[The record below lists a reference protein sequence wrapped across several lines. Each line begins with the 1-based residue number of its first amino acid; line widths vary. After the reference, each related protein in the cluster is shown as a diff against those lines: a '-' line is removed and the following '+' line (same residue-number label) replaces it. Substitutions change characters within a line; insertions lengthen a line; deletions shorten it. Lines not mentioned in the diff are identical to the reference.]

1 MVKTIDFNDLL
12 KAENWVKEVELKL
25 KEKEVPDELLSKES
39 LILKDVTMISN
50 KSLHITNNSVK
61 ECTYIYQPPL
71 SVEDESI
78 QLSIAFHG
86 KLIKGGGVGLYVN
99 KHLIPLNGTVNMEI
113 LPPLNI
119 VFSLCILP
127 ESEVEIDVIS
137 FQTGVKAVDY
147 VTDLAKKEEEVL
159 VITPSYPSSVNLY
172 ACGFVHSRVQEY
184 EKAGL
189 KVTVAVI
196 GNYWYQTQY
205 NIDNIN
211 VFQGSYQDLKTILS
225 LKKYKTILV
234 HFIDEYL
241 MQIFDGYIIT
251 EQLVFFCHGADVL
264 YRMMPNVVRPY
275 FTREH
280 ILNNDNDI
288 KLRLFQN
295 YAVKNNVTWIFV
307 SEYLKNEAEKQLECQ
322 FKNFYIINNIINEKF
337 FPYNIKTAEARK
349 KVLMIRRFDDIR
361 YYSIDLSVRA
371 ILYLS
376 HKTFFKELTFDIYG
390 DGNKFEILTKPLNQF
405 KNVHIHRHF
414 IPNNKISQIHEKHGI
429 LLCPSRFDTQG
440 VTLDEAAS
448 SGLVPVGSS
457 LPAIKEFINTDY
469 NILADPEDYKSLGDI
484 IERLYLNPD
493 EFLKLSKSVSQD
505 IHQKCNFDNTVAKEI
520 ELIKTLLRIKHYPL
534 HFENKISETP
544 TLTIVVPAYNIA
556 PYIDKCLYSLLNHR
570 NVFKTEILLIND
582 GSKDETLK
590 IAQEYEKFTNGIVRV
605 IDKQNGGHGST
616 INKGIEEAKGKYF
629 RLIDGDDW
637 VDSENLAKQIDI
649 LEKED
654 VDLILTK
661 GCYEYVEKPQLVNII
676 DYDFLNEGTEYLF
689 DDLVYPH
696 FGFNEYGPLLT
707 TGTYKTQCL
716 KAGHFKITEKKPYV
730 DMEFNAFSILKVNSL
745 KYYNLDIYRYL
756 IGRAGQTVSRDFW
769 KKKYMDHREIIESLL
784 LFVNSP
790 NELTVQK
797 RKYIREHLL
806 CQMIDSQIFMYDQL
820 CMWESI
826 DDLLSEIRQ
835 KDKITYKAGINYI
848 KNKNGDCKVILDHYK
863 NAIKYYKQRPKT
875 KKISLTGSDSIIP
888 EEKNIFIVQVK
899 KVLRTVSPY
908 GVVQFYRRIR
918 FGD

>member
-25 KEKEVPDELLSKES
+25 KEKEVSDELLSKES

-78 QLSIAFHG
+78 QLSVAFHG

-119 VFSLCILP
+119 VFSICILP

-137 FQTGVKAVDY
+137 FQTGGKAVDY

-196 GNYWYQTQY
+196 GNFWYQTQY

-307 SEYLKNEAEKQLECQ
+307 SEYLG
-322 FKNFYIINNIINEKF
+322 
-337 FPYNIKTAEARK
+337 
-349 KVLMIRRFDDIR
+349 
-361 YYSIDLSVRA
+361 SLSSA
-371 ILYLS
+371 
-376 HKTFFKELTFDIYG
+376 
-390 DGNKFEILTKPLNQF
+390 
-405 KNVHIHRHF
+405 
-414 IPNNKISQIHEKHGI
+414 
-429 LLCPSRFDTQG
+429 G
-440 VTLDEAAS
+440 V
-448 SGLVPVGSS
+448 
-457 LPAIKEFINTDY
+457 
-469 NILADPEDYKSLGDI
+469 
-484 IERLYLNPD
+484 
-493 EFLKLSKSVSQD
+493 
-505 IHQKCNFDNTVAKEI
+505 
-520 ELIKTLLRIKHYPL
+520 
-534 HFENKISETP
+534 
-544 TLTIVVPAYNIA
+544 
-556 PYIDKCLYSLLNHR
+556 
-570 NVFKTEILLIND
+570 
-582 GSKDETLK
+582 
-590 IAQEYEKFTNGIVRV
+590 
-605 IDKQNGGHGST
+605 
-616 INKGIEEAKGKYF
+616 
-629 RLIDGDDW
+629 
-637 VDSENLAKQIDI
+637 
-649 LEKED
+649 
-654 VDLILTK
+654 
-661 GCYEYVEKPQLVNII
+661 
-676 DYDFLNEGTEYLF
+676 
-689 DDLVYPH
+689 
-696 FGFNEYGPLLT
+696 
-707 TGTYKTQCL
+707 
-716 KAGHFKITEKKPYV
+716 
-730 DMEFNAFSILKVNSL
+730 
-745 KYYNLDIYRYL
+745 
-756 IGRAGQTVSRDFW
+756 
-769 KKKYMDHREIIESLL
+769 
-784 LFVNSP
+784 
-790 NELTVQK
+790 
-797 RKYIREHLL
+797 
-806 CQMIDSQIFMYDQL
+806 
-820 CMWESI
+820 
-826 DDLLSEIRQ
+826 
-835 KDKITYKAGINYI
+835 
-848 KNKNGDCKVILDHYK
+848 
-863 NAIKYYKQRPKT
+863 
-875 KKISLTGSDSIIP
+875 
-888 EEKNIFIVQVK
+888 
-899 KVLRTVSPY
+899 
-908 GVVQFYRRIR
+908 
-918 FGD
+918 